1 VVLCLPSALK
11 VEDVH
16 LRMTG
21 QSKIGY
27 VDIHKPL
34 IYTTRLTQ
42 TGIGGVTQQFT
53 DLQSVPTVVWKKS
66 RRFSIT
72 DGLRS

>member
-34 IYTTRLTQ
+34 VYTTKLTQ
-42 TGIGGVTQQFT
+42 QST
-53 DLQSVPTVVWKKS
+53 DLQSVPTVVLKKS

-72 DGLRS
+72 SGLRS